1 MRLMAETV
9 TTSQGT
15 FEIYSAARGAH
26 WVAWIARSADAP
38 PERSVVL
45 VAQTQS
51 EAIDKA
57 RTWATRL

>member
-15 FEIYSAARGAH
+15 FEIFSAAHGPH
-26 WVAWIARSADAP
+26 WVAWIARSADAA
-38 PERSVVL
+38 PEKSVVL
-45 VAQTQS
+45 VGETQA

-57 RTWATRL
+57 RSWATRL

>member
-1 MRLMAETV
+1 MAETV

-15 FEIYSAARGAH
+15 FEIFTAARGPH
-26 WVAWIARSADAP
+26 WIAWIGRSADTA

-45 VAQTQS
+45 VAQTQA
-51 EAIDKA
+51 EAIEKA